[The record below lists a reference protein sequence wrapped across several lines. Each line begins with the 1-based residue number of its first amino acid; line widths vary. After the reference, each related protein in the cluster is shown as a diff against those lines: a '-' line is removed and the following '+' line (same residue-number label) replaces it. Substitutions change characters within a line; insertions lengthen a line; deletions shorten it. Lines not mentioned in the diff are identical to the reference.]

1 MIKQQI
7 ISDIIT
13 TRKTRKIRLISEQS
27 VKDHEELQTRMDMNG
42 VKIDLV
48 AAILEHMYG
57 GRFTVEELLCLA
69 RKISKKINLKIDRL
83 AHRNRSGLLCWFAEN
98 WNLIYPKLQTLSNF
112 NTAIFSQVYQEEE
125 LKTNYNPIDPSDIC
139 QLLNNH

>member
-48 AAILEHMYG
+48 AAILEHIY
-57 GRFTVEELLCLA
+57 L
-69 RKISKKINLKIDRL
+69 S
-83 AHRNRSGLLCWFAEN
+83 
-98 WNLIYPKLQTLSNF
+98 LIH
-112 NTAIFSQVYQEEE
+112 I
-125 LKTNYNPIDPSDIC
+125 
-139 QLLNNH
+139 